1 MKKCQFTGIIV
12 RVFADSGRA
21 ADENPGWGSRDRGLL
36 YVLREQR
43 PETAEATEAF
53 RRTGLFDVMKLIDDY
68 NRVIDY
74 VRISVTDRCNLRCR
88 YCVDGDFPFIP
99 HTEVLS
105 YEEIIRFVRICASL
119 GVRKVRLTGGEPLT
133 RKDLP
138 HLLKEI
144 GAIEGITD
152 ISLTTNGV
160 LLADHLEELKEA
172 GLKRIN
178 ISLDTLRKDRF
189 AWITCIDAFDRVID
203 GIKKASYAGLNPI
216 KINTVIIKDFND
228 DEILDFVRIARKWD
242 HEIRFIEFM
251 PFGDMSLWRS
261 TEIITSRE
269 IEEIIRREFELVPS
283 LRPGKGPAKVFDIVG
298 GSGRI
303 GFISPVSSH
312 ICAECNRIR
321 LTSRGMIRP
330 CLFSD
335 VEYDVKALMRSGKS
349 DEEVKEFIRGVVKV
363 KPERKLEMGAIRK
376 CQRSLRNIG
385 G

>member
-1 MKKCQFTGIIV
+1 MV
-12 RVFADSGRA
+12 S
-21 ADENPGWGSRDRGLL
+21 
-36 YVLREQR
+36 
-43 PETAEATEAF
+43 
-53 RRTGLFDVMKLIDDY
+53 KLVDDY

-99 HTEVLS
+99 HIEVLS
-105 YEEIIRFVRICASL
+105 YEEIIRFVRICAAM
-119 GVRKVRLTGGEPLT
+119 GVTKVRLTGGEPLT
-133 RKDLP
+133 RKGLP
-138 HLLKEI
+138 FLLKKLA
-144 GAIEGITD
+144 GIEGIND

-160 LLADHLEELKEA
+160 FLADNLEELKEA

-178 ISLDTLRKDRF
+178 ISLDTLRRDRF
-189 AWITCIDAFDRVID
+189 TWITCIDAFDRVID
-203 GIKKASYAGLNPI
+203 GIKKATYGGLNPI

-251 PFGDMSLWRS
+251 PFGDMSLWKS
-261 TEIITSRE
+261 TEIITSKQ
-269 IEEIIRREFELVPS
+269 IEEIIRREFELIPS
-283 LRPGKGPAKVFDIVG
+283 KKPGKGPAKVYDIGG

-321 LTSRGMIRP
+321 LTSNGMIRP

-335 VEYDVKALMRSGKS
+335 VEYDVKALLRSGKS
-349 DEEVKEFIRGVVKV
+349 DEEIGEFVHNVVKV
-363 KPERKLEMGAIRK
+363 KPEKKLEMGTIRK

>member
-1 MKKCQFTGIIV
+1 MM
-12 RVFADSGRA
+12 
-21 ADENPGWGSRDRGLL
+21 SRL
-36 YVLREQR
+36 V
-43 PETAEATEAF
+43 
-53 RRTGLFDVMKLIDDY
+53 DDY

-74 VRISVTDRCNLRCR
+74 IRISVTDRCNLRCR

-99 HTEVLS
+99 HTEILT
-105 YEEIIRFVRICASL
+105 YEEIIRFVRVCATL
-119 GVRKVRLTGGEPLT
+119 GVKKLRLTGGEPLT
-133 RKDLP
+133 RKGLP
-138 HLLKEI
+138 YLLKELA
-144 GAIEGITD
+144 AIEGITD
-152 ISLTTNGV
+152 ISLTTNAV
-160 LLADHLEELKEA
+160 LLADKIDELKEA

-203 GIKKASYAGLNPI
+203 SIKKASFSGLKPI
-216 KINTVIIKDFND
+216 KINTVIIKGFND

-251 PFGDMSLWRS
+251 PFGDTSLWKS
-261 TEIITSRE
+261 TDIITSKQ
-269 IEEIIRREFELVPS
+269 IEDEIRRTFELVPS
-283 LRPGKGPAKVFDIVG
+283 LANARGPAKVYDIAG

-321 LTSRGMIRP
+321 LTARGMLRP

-335 VEYDVKALMRSGKS
+335 VEYDLRSLLRSGS
-349 DEEVKEFIRGVVKV
+349 DDEAIREFVRDVVKV
-363 KPERKLEMGAIRK
+363 KPERKHEIGSIRK
-376 CQRSLRNIG
+376 CQRTLRNIG

>member
-1 MKKCQFTGIIV
+1 MMN
-12 RVFADSGRA
+12 S
-21 ADENPGWGSRDRGLL
+21 SR
-36 YVLREQR
+36 
-43 PETAEATEAF
+43 
-53 RRTGLFDVMKLIDDY
+53 LIDDY

-74 VRISVTDRCNLRCR
+74 IRISVTDRCNLRCR

-105 YEEIIRFVRICASL
+105 YEEIIRFVKICAPM
-119 GVRKVRLTGGEPLT
+119 GVRKVRLTGGEPLA
-133 RKDLP
+133 RRGLP
-138 HLLKEI
+138 YLLKELA
-144 GAIEGITD
+144 AIPGIED

-160 LLADHLEELKEA
+160 LLGDMVEELQDA
-172 GLKRIN
+172 GLKRVN
-178 ISLDTLRKDRF
+178 ISLDTLKKDRF
-189 AWITCIDAFDRVID
+189 AYITCVDTFDKVIA
-203 GIKKASYAGLNPI
+203 GIKKATYSGLRPI

-251 PFGDMSLWRS
+251 PFGDSSLWKS
-261 TEIITSRE
+261 SEIITSE
-269 IEEIIRREFELVPS
+269 QIEEVIRGEFELIPS
-283 LRPGKGPAKVFDIVG
+283 KHSDRGPAKVYDIGG

-321 LTSRGMIRP
+321 LTSGGTIRP

-335 VEYDVKALMRSGKS
+335 VEYDVKALIRSGKS
-349 DEEVKEFIRGVVKV
+349 DEEIKEFIRSVVKV
-363 KPERKLEMGAIRK
+363 KPERKLEMGTIRK
-376 CQRSLRNIG
+376 CQRSLRGIG

>member
-1 MKKCQFTGIIV
+1 MV
-12 RVFADSGRA
+12 RVNRVPGEPCSRKTPIQGKPRDTGSGCL
-21 ADENPGWGSRDRGLL
+21 PSRRNRLVHD
-36 YVLREQR
+36 
-43 PETAEATEAF
+43 
-53 RRTGLFDVMKLIDDY
+53 MKLIDDY

-74 VRISVTDRCNLRCR
+74 IRISVTDRCNLRCR

-105 YEEIIRFVRICASL
+105 YEEIIRFVRICASM
-119 GVRKVRLTGGEPLT
+119 GVKKVRLTGGEPLT
-133 RKDLP
+133 RKGLP
-138 HLLKEI
+138 HLLKEL
-144 GAIEGITD
+144 GAIEGISD

-160 LLADHLEELKEA
+160 LLADHLDELKEA
-172 GLKRIN
+172 GLRRIN

-189 AWITCIDAFDRVID
+189 AWITCVDAFDKVIKS
-203 GIKKASYAGLNPI
+203 IKKASYDGLNPI

-242 HEIRFIEFM
+242 HEVRFIEFM
-251 PFGDMSLWRS
+251 PFGDMSLWKS
-261 TEIITSRE
+261 TEIITSLQ
-269 IEEIIRREFELVPS
+269 IEKVIRREFELIPS
-283 LRPGKGPAKVFDIVG
+283 LKRGKGPARVYDIAG

-335 VEYDVKALMRSGKS
+335 VEYDVKALLRSGRN
-349 DEEVKEFIRGVVKV
+349 DEEVKEFIRSVVKV
-363 KPERKLEMGAIRK
+363 KPEKKLEMGTIRK

>member
-1 MKKCQFTGIIV
+1 MISMLV
-12 RVFADSGRA
+12 
-21 ADENPGWGSRDRGLL
+21 
-36 YVLREQR
+36 
-43 PETAEATEAF
+43 
-53 RRTGLFDVMKLIDDY
+53 DDY

-88 YCVDGDFPFIP
+88 YCIDGDFPFIP

-105 YEEIIRFVRICASL
+105 YEEIIRFVRICASM
-119 GVRKVRLTGGEPLT
+119 GVKKVRLTGGEPLT
-133 RKDLP
+133 RKGLP
-138 HLLKEI
+138 HLLKEL
-144 GAIEGITD
+144 GGIRGIAD
-152 ISLTTNGV
+152 ISLTTNAV
-160 LLADHLEELKEA
+160 LLADNLEELKEA

-189 AWITCIDAFDRVID
+189 SWITCVDAFDRVIES
-203 GIKKASYAGLNPI
+203 IKKATYSGLNPI
-216 KINTVIIKDFND
+216 KINTVIIKGFND

-251 PFGDMSLWRS
+251 PFGDTSLWKS
-261 TEIITSRE
+261 TDIITSKQ
-269 IEEIIRREFELVPS
+269 IEDVIRQKFELIPS
-283 LRPGKGPAKVFDIVG
+283 MRPGKGPAKVYDIGG

-321 LTSRGMIRP
+321 LTSKGMIRP

-335 VEYDVKALMRSGKS
+335 VEYDVKALLRSGKS
-349 DEEVKEFIRGVVKV
+349 DEEIREFIVNVVKV
-363 KPERKLEMGAIRK
+363 KPEKKLEMGAIKK
-376 CQRSLRNIG
+376 CQRTLRNIG